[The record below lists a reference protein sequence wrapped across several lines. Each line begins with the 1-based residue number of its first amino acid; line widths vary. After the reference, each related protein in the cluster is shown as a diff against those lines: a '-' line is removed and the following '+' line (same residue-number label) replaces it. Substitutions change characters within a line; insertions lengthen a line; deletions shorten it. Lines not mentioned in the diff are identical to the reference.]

1 MMQTNIFDICER
13 KHGGNKQSRAAFDRL
28 APKLAE
34 SQQAVLSVIRNAGL
48 RGATNKEIAQLLGWA
63 MHRVSGRRTELLA
76 AGAVIE
82 IDQRRDGGGVVIA
95 SEFREAWESA
105 ESKDTETPELRR
117 AA

>member
-1 MMQTNIFDICER
+1 MMQTNIFDVCEK
-13 KHGGNKQSRAAFDRL
+13 KHKSNANSRAAFERL

-34 SQQAVLSVIRNAGL
+34 SQHAVLAVIRNAGL

-63 MHRVSGRRTELLA
+63 MHRVSGRRAELLA
-76 AGAVIE
+76 AGEVIE

-95 SEFREAWESA
+95 SEFREAWEA
-105 ESKDTETPELRR
+105 QLPT

>member
-1 MMQTNIFDICER
+1 MMQGNIFDSCEQ
-13 KHGGNKQSRAAFDRL
+13 KHGGNKRSRAAFDRI

-63 MHRVSGRRTELLA
+63 MHRVSGRRTELLT

-105 ESKDTETPELRR
+105 ELKE

>member
-63 MHRVSGRRTELLA
+63 CTASA
-76 AGAVIE
+76 DGALSCW
-82 IDQRRDGGGVVIA
+82 QRAR
-95 SEFREAWESA
+95 
-105 ESKDTETPELRR
+105 
-117 AA
+117 